1 MFGTQER
8 MFLSRLLPVYLV
20 FELNWAVNVHARS
33 GEVAIS
39 SEFKRIHI
47 EFPDIVGGGVWF
59 DACYS

>member
-47 EFPDIVGGGVWF
+47 EFPDIVGGGV
-59 DACYS
+59 